1 MSNKKALRA
10 IIYDANGSVVLEK
23 TPVTVD
29 AIPAALQLMPDG
41 GSVRVDIV
49 PFSADSAV

>member
-1 MSNKKALRA
+1 MSKKALRV
-10 IIYDANGSVVLEK
+10 IIYDANQNVVIEK

-49 PFSADSAV
+49 EYSADSVA

>member
-1 MSNKKALRA
+1 MSKKALHV
-10 IIYDANGSVVLEK
+10 IIYDGKGNVIIEK

-29 AIPAALQLMPDG
+29 AIPTALQLMPDG

-49 PFSADSAV
+49 EYSADSAV